1 MEDMKMKIIEVKTCD
16 DALDMVF
23 KEKLSDKYAIK
34 IVDNIYESDKDFKG
48 IIFHVKGE

>member
-1 MEDMKMKIIEVKTCD
+1 MKIIEVKTWD
-16 DALDMVF
+16 DAFDMIF

-34 IVDNIYESDKDFKG
+34 IVDNIYPSDKDFKG